1 MIMLRRRSK
10 VLPDALPFQR
20 ALDDIVDAPAPTAL
34 RLTGAIVGGL
44 VIALILTA
52 SLNSIDIV
60 VRADGHL
67 AADAP
72 TMMVQP
78 IERSILRA
86 ITVKPGDRVAKG
98 QLLATLDPTFS
109 QADRLALITQQRGLR
124 AAILRIDAELSGKLF
139 VGNPAD
145 SDIALQSSLYQQHQA
160 TFVAHLRALDED
172 VGRDNADLGV
182 TQADVDLLSRELVT
196 AKSIETIRAALLAT
210 QNGSRLNFLD
220 AQAASLHAERDQQ
233 AALGKL
239 TDLQHARDAKLA
251 ERQGYIGQFRSDLLE
266 ELARNR
272 SDLAKIEDALTK
284 AERMHDLMR
293 LIAPEDG
300 IVLEVARRS
309 EGSIIR
315 EAEPLIILLPSQVP
329 LIADVRIASADIGY
343 LHQGDAVLLKI
354 DALPFQRHGTVAGHL
369 RAIGEQSVAAE
380 SLSGS
385 DAMRNGSETLQ
396 RAQITID
403 GANNGELPDGSRI
416 IPGMTVTAEVN
427 IGARS
432 VMSYFLTP
440 ITKGFAESLK
450 EP

>member
-1 MIMLRRRSK
+1 M
-10 VLPDALPFQR
+10 
-20 ALDDIVDAPAPTAL
+20 
-34 RLTGAIVGGL
+34 
-44 VIALILTA
+44 
-52 SLNSIDIV
+52 
-60 VRADGHL
+60 
-67 AADAP
+67 
-72 TMMVQP
+72 
-78 IERSILRA
+78 
-86 ITVKPGDRVAKG
+86 
-98 QLLATLDPTFS
+98 
-109 QADRLALITQQRGLR
+109 
-124 AAILRIDAELSGKLF
+124 LRIDAELLGKLF

-172 VGRDNADLGV
+172 VGRDIADLGV

-284 AERMHDLMR
+284 AERMHDLVR